1 MIKIGKQAYNMK
13 NRKYKGFTFVEVLI
27 IMIILATA
35 SVFMITLMGS
45 SLMHQK
51 SNVKLAENVFKSGS
65 KMEDAIQ
72 TALAF
77 LGMPNDD
84 SLVGK
89 KPQGY
94 SIAYSKPGRIKL
106 PDKFQ
111 IGEVEISDIDVYAVA
126 ADSENVAVSD
136 PSIFKADSLA
146 KGYVFSYIAKGYS
159 QPRVGKVEKAYMDG
173 RNSDNPLRFVYMN
186 NGDNNDINIKGKYV
200 LNKKDVSDNVIAA
213 ARFNVYKSTAFPDES
228 GGVLPTFT
236 DMKTE
241 DTVKSIRDYAISSI
255 KLSTKD
261 NLPENNDV
269 SYSIEKNAQNR
280 LNFADTDVF
289 FNVQTL
295 NNNGFTGPLVYSEA
309 QQKESYGLPVVHIIG
324 LPYTRELVNHNDSLI
339 KVRRNFNGTK
349 DDRRGAWYDVS
360 VADPQNLVKIPNGT
374 VPNGTV
380 EFRRE
385 KDKEYIHW
393 QDVRDYIGYEKYGPS
408 PEKYDPE
415 SGFNFYSPEALINN
429 DNVVP
434 MMQYKKTDEFTS
446 KTPEDG
452 GSLFMK
458 FELNK
463 KDKDGKLIELGKKNS
478 GTSNMPYI
486 LFSYRMDRYGNIS
499 DDADGTKPSEG
510 SFGCM
515 VFVDSK
521 NKMYLFGRVKGGK
534 KFTGVGAKN
543 EDYLYM
549 DEITAEMKEVSDDEK
564 NLYAKVLN
572 PYLLLKTDEKL
583 TEKRKYTS
591 IVGIT
596 FGGYGGFSVSLVR
609 NKNKHED
616 PYNILNDRFY
626 YTPTFDSSYET
637 KCKFDEGNYIKIG
650 GVPNLSSDLCKN
662 SVNKAGEIGTN
673 APEFTGGTNP
683 DVLYSDL
690 LFYNLNLMNY
700 KLDNSY
706 LDNVTDQ
713 NDAEL
718 LPNVIMDYLYRKS
731 LNESEKSSYD
741 TAQYVNHFIK

>member
-94 SIAYSKPGRIKL
+94 SIAYSKPGTIKL

-186 NGDNNDINIKGKYV
+186 NGDNNNINIKGKYV

-213 ARFNVYKSTAFPDES
+213 ARFNVYKNTAFPNES
-228 GGVLPTFT
+228 NSVLPTFT

-241 DTVKSIRDYAISSI
+241 DTVKSIRDYAISPI

-324 LPYTRELVNHNDSLI
+324 LPYTLRLLNHNDSLI

-360 VADPQNLVKIPNGT
+360 VADSQNLVKTLNGE
-374 VPNGTV
+374 V
-380 EFRRE
+380 EFE
-385 KDKEYIHW
+385 IVGDKEFIHW
-393 QDVRDYIGYEKYGPS
+393 QDVRNYIGYERGGNPAPDNYKP
-408 PEKYDPE
+408 D
-415 SGFNFYSPEALINN
+415 SGFDFYSPEALINN

-434 MMQYKKTDEFTS
+434 MMQYKKDDVFTS
-446 KTPEDG
+446 KTPEEG

-463 KDKDGKLIELGKKNS
+463 KDNDGNLIKLGKENS
-478 GTSNMPYI
+478 GTSNVPYI
-486 LFSYRMDRYGNIS
+486 LFSYRMEPNGDIS
-499 DDADGTKPSEG
+499 KDANENPPSKG

-521 NKMYLFGRVKGGK
+521 NKMYLFGRVTDGIKP
-534 KFTGVGAKN
+534 TPLNPVY

-549 DEITAEMKEVSDDEK
+549 DEITAEMQGVSDYEK

-572 PYLLLKTDEKL
+572 PYSLSKTNEKL

-596 FGGYGGFSVSLVR
+596 FGGERGFSVSFVKNR
-609 NKNKHED
+609 NTPDDPKN

-626 YTPTFDSSYET
+626 YTTTFNSHET
-637 KCKFDEGNYIKIG
+637 ECKFNAGNYIKIG
-650 GVPNLSSDLCKN
+650 GVPNLPPLWYKSDH
-662 SVNKAGEIGTN
+662 KAGV
-673 APEFTGGTNP
+673 TGAEPPDFAVVTEKVNP

-690 LFYNLNLMNY
+690 LFYGCNLINT
-700 KLDNSY
+700 KLDRTEG
-706 LDNVTDQ
+706 TDPKE
-713 NDAEL
+713 AKL
-718 LPNVIMDYLYRKS
+718 VPNVIMDYLYRKS

-741 TAQYVNHFIK
+741 TAQYVNHFK

>member
-1 MIKIGKQAYNMK
+1 MK

-35 SVFMITLMGS
+35 SVFMTTLMGS

-94 SIAYSKPGRIKL
+94 SIAYSKPGTIKL
-106 PDKFQ
+106 PVKFN
-111 IGEVEISDIDVYAVA
+111 IGEIEISDIDGYVVA

-136 PSIFKADSLA
+136 PSIFKADGLA

-173 RNSDNPLRFVYMN
+173 RNFGKSLRFVYMI
-186 NGDNNDINIKGKYV
+186 NGDNHDINIKGKYE

-213 ARFNVYKSTAFPDES
+213 ARFNVYKNNAFPDES
-228 GGVLPTFT
+228 ASVLPTFT

-241 DTVKSIRDYAISSI
+241 DSVNYIQDNAISPI
-255 KLSTKD
+255 KLLTKD

-269 SYSIEKNAQNR
+269 SYSIKKDTQNL

-309 QQKESYGLPVVHIIG
+309 QKESYGLPVVHIIG
-324 LPYTRELVNHNDSLI
+324 LPYAFYLLNHNDSLI
-339 KVRRNFNGTK
+339 KVRRNVGVPK
-349 DDRRGAWYDVS
+349 DDRLGAWYDVS
-360 VADPQNLVKIPNGT
+360 VADLSNLGKIPTGE
-374 VPNGTV
+374 V
-380 EFRRE
+380 EFRRKE
-385 KDKEYIHW
+385 DKEFIHW
-393 QDVRDYIGYEKYGPS
+393 QDVRDYIGYKQEGTYAPGNY
-408 PEKYDPE
+408 ERE
-415 SGFNFYSPEALINN
+415 LGFNFYSPEALINN

-434 MMQYKKTDEFTS
+434 MMQYKKDYVFTS
-446 KTPEDG
+446 KTPEEG

-463 KDKDGKLIELGKKNS
+463 RDKDGKLIELGKENS
-478 GTSNMPYI
+478 GISNVPYI
-486 LFSYRMDRYGNIS
+486 LFSYRMEPDGNIS
-499 DDADGTKPSEG
+499 KDADGNDPSEG

-521 NKMYLFGRVKGGK
+521 NRMYLFGRVKDGK
-534 KFTGVGAKN
+534 KSTVVGVPK

-549 DEITAEMKEVSDDEK
+549 DEITAEMREYPDDVK

-572 PYLLLKTDEKL
+572 PYSLLKTDEKL

-596 FGGYGGFSVSLVR
+596 FGKNGGFSVSLVKNR
-609 NKNKHED
+609 NTHDTAKD

-626 YTPTFDSSYET
+626 YTTNFDTTTFNFDESQCTFDA
-637 KCKFDEGNYIKIG
+637 GNEIKIG
-650 GVPNLSSDLCKN
+650 GVPKLSSNLWGK
-662 SVNKAGEIGTN
+662 SEHKADVSGD
-673 APEFTGGTNP
+673 APEFTGDANP

-690 LFYNLNLMNY
+690 LFYGLNLMNY
-700 KLDNSY
+700 KLDEKY
-706 LDNVTDQ
+706 PVEGRDPYEAKLV
-713 NDAEL
+713 
-718 LPNVIMDYLYRKS
+718 PNVIMDYLYRKS
-731 LNESEKSSYD
+731 LKESEKSSYD
-741 TAQYVNHFIK
+741 TGQYVNHFK

>member
-1 MIKIGKQAYNMK
+1 MK

-35 SVFMITLMGS
+35 SVFMTTLMGS

-94 SIAYSKPGRIKL
+94 SIAYSKPGTIKL
-106 PDKFQ
+106 PDKFK

-173 RNSDNPLRFVYMN
+173 RSFSKSLRFVYMN
-186 NGDNNDINIKGKYV
+186 NGDNNINIKGKYE

-241 DTVKSIRDYAISSI
+241 DTVNSIRDYAISPI
-255 KLSTKD
+255 KLLTKD

-269 SYSIEKNAQNR
+269 SYSIKKDAQNI

-295 NNNGFTGPLVYSEA
+295 NNNGFTGPLFYSEA
-309 QQKESYGLPVVHIIG
+309 QEESYGLPVVHIIG
-324 LPYTRELVNHNDSLI
+324 LPYAYSLVNHNDSLI
-339 KVRRNFNGTK
+339 KVRHNVIGTK
-349 DDRRGAWYDVS
+349 DDRLGAWYDVS
-360 VADPQNLVKIPNGT
+360 VADPRTFRGLQTGMD
-374 VPNGTV
+374 
-380 EFRRE
+380 EFKRVG
-385 KDKEYIHW
+385 DKEFIHW
-393 QDVRDYIGYEKYGPS
+393 QDVRDYIEYKKDGPS
-408 PEKYDPE
+408 PDEYNPDL
-415 SGFNFYSPEALINN
+415 GFDFYSHKALINN

-434 MMQYKKTDEFTS
+434 MMQYEKYDVFTS
-446 KTPEDG
+446 KTPKDG

-478 GTSNMPYI
+478 GTSNVPYI
-486 LFSYRMDRYGNIS
+486 LFSYRMDQYGNIS
-499 DDADGTKPSEG
+499 NDADGTEPSEG

-534 KFTGVGAKN
+534 KSTGVGAKK

-549 DEITAEMKEVSDDEK
+549 DEITAEMKGVSDDEK

-572 PYLLLKTDEKL
+572 PYSLLKTDEKL
-583 TEKRKYTS
+583 TEKRRYTS

-596 FGGYGGFSVSLVR
+596 FGGERGFSVSFVK
-609 NKNKHED
+609 NKNNPDDPKN

-626 YTPTFDSSYET
+626 YTTTFNSHET
-637 KCKFDEGNYIKIG
+637 ECKFNVGSFIKIG
-650 GVPNLSSDLCKN
+650 GKPNLSPDLWVN
-662 SVNKAGEIGTN
+662 SEHKSVESGVN
-673 APEFTGGTNP
+673 APDFTGGANP

-690 LFYNLNLMNY
+690 LFYDYNLINR
-700 KLDNSY
+700 KLYGGDT
-706 LDNVTDQ
+706 TDP
-713 NDAEL
+713 NEAEL
-718 LPNVIMDYLYRKS
+718 IPNVIMDYLYRKS

-741 TAQYVNHFIK
+741 TAQYVKHFE